1 MKKFLPLLL
10 VVVLFACQKVDT
22 TTFPVSDF
30 SIVWIPANQD
40 SVLFTSLWKDG
51 TLPLL
56 PDTNYLIYNDSQS
69 VFNSQNPQL
78 QTITQQGFCTDGSF
92 LATFT
97 LQAGIPEVSGTLL
110 SKTDMLVI
118 TSAGTQNEL
127 YISKNAISGNFYF
140 IDTMR
145 VAERTYLNVLTDST
159 NYYFTQTDGIVA
171 FNNGLKWF
179 YKED

>member
-1 MKKFLPLLL
+1 MIKLLL
-10 VVVLFACQKVDT
+10 LSSVVLLFACKKVDT
-22 TTFPVSDF
+22 ITYPVSDF

-51 TLPLL
+51 TLPIL

-69 VFNSQNPQL
+69 VFSSQNPQL
-78 QTITQQGFCTDGSF
+78 QTVTQQGFCTDGSF
-92 LATFT
+92 LTTFK
-97 LQAGIPEVSGTLL
+97 LQAGIPEISNSTM
-110 SKTDMLVI
+110 SKTDVLLI
-118 TSAGTQNEL
+118 TSNGTQTEVF
-127 YISKNAISGNFYF
+127 ISKNTITGNFYF

-145 VAERTYLNVLTDST
+145 VAGRTYIDVLTDST
-159 NYYFTQTDGIVA
+159 NYFFTQTDGIVA